1 MYTNS
6 ELFRKGGYRP
16 AAKGRAEPAGV
27 AAAGM
32 ACGGT
37 CLSGRD
43 GGYTGVPGYPVVKLA
58 QVAS

>member
-27 AAAGM
+27 